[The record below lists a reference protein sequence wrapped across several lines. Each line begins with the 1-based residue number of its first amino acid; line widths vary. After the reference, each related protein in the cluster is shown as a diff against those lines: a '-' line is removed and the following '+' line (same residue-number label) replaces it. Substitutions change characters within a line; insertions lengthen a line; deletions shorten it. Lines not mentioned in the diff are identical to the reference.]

1 MNHKN
6 IKIIMG
12 TVIVS
17 FGLVACSGGSSSSP
31 SADPAVS
38 QSTTQNSTSS
48 NGLSI
53 PKSQQQQSTNSN
65 YQNVI
70 VNNGGTQNIS
80 SNGGDCTTPVSGGGT
95 QISVISGS
103 NISNTNMK
111 ASSSSFVECE
121 HIDSGEKFTLNGQKV
136 CMSQEACVGK
146 LSQYDAVRAIES
158 PCRDAVVLSDSEVES
173 LLAH

>member
-1 MNHKN
+1 MNYQD
-6 IKIIMG
+6 IKLIMG
-12 TVIVS
+12 TVFVS

-31 SADPAVS
+31 SADPSPSA
-38 QSTTQNSTSS
+38 TQNSTSAS
-48 NGLSI
+48 GISI
-53 PKSQQQQSTNSN
+53 PKSQQQQSSN

-70 VNNGGTQNIS
+70 VNSGGTQNIA
-80 SNGGDCTTPVSGGGT
+80 SNGGDCKTPVSGGGT

-121 HIDSGEKFTLNGQKV
+121 HMDSGEKFTLNGQKV

-146 LSQYDAVRAIES
+146 LSQYDAVRAVES

-173 LLAH
+173 LLKN